1 MKRTILNLIA
11 AASLLVG
18 WTAQAADEMAQK
30 TQPAATTP
38 AAATSTVSAETSP
51 VTAAPATA
59 ENTQPPA
66 KPAKLHKRAKAKHGR
81 SHDLDL
87 RHCLDLKTN
96 AEIAEC
102 AGE

>member
-1 MKRTILNLIA
+1 MNRTILNLIA
-11 AASLLVG
+11 AAALLFG
-18 WTAQAADEMAQK
+18 WTAQAADETAQQ
-30 TQPAATTP
+30 TQPVAAPP
-38 AAATSTVSAETSP
+38 AAASTVAS
-51 VTAAPATA
+51 APAAA
-59 ENTQPPA
+59 EKPQQPV
-66 KPAKLHKRAKAKHGR
+66 KRSKLHKRAKTKLAR

>member
-11 AASLLVG
+11 AAALLFG
-18 WTAQAADEMAQK
+18 WTAQAADATAQQ
-30 TQPAATTP
+30 TQPAAAVSSAP
-38 AAATSTVSAETSP
+38 AATPPVS
-51 VTAAPATA
+51 AAPATA
-59 ENTQPPA
+59 EQAQPPA
-66 KPAKLHKRAKAKHGR
+66 KHSKLHKRAKTKLAR

>member
-11 AASLLVG
+11 AAALLFG
-18 WTAQAADEMAQK
+18 WTAQAADETVQK
-30 TQPAATTP
+30 PPTAASQP
-38 AAATSTVSAETSP
+38 AAATP
-51 VTAAPATA
+51 VAAAPANAQETMA
-59 ENTQPPA
+59 PA
-66 KPAKLHKRAKAKHGR
+66 KHPKSHKRAKAKLAR

>member
-11 AASLLVG
+11 ATALLFG
-18 WTAQAADEMAQK
+18 WTAQAADETAQQA
-30 TQPAATTP
+30 QPSANQP
-38 AAATSTVSAETSP
+38 AAATP
-51 VTAAPATA
+51 VAAAPATA
-59 ENTQPPA
+59 QETKAPV
-66 KPAKLHKRAKAKHGR
+66 KHSKLHKRAKSKLGR

>member
-11 AASLLVG
+11 AVALLSG
-18 WTAQAADEMAQK
+18 WTAQAADETAQK
-30 TQPAATTP
+30 AQTAATPPAATSSVAAAPTAVEQTQPAVKH
-38 AAATSTVSAETSP
+38 S
-51 VTAAPATA
+51 
-59 ENTQPPA
+59 
-66 KPAKLHKRAKAKHGR
+66 KLHKRAKSKLAR